1 MKKRSILA
9 LILSVAILVTSIPF
23 IIFAE
28 GEAVASE
35 TDVKSEI
42 PYGAD
47 IAGVSAYVSS
57 GLTVMTEAQAK
68 AAGVPAG
75 CSGHVLSLTGAG
87 NVGIILDLRDRN
99 IKVETIE
106 SITFRV
112 YCTANVKEVRITDD
126 AGASWISRIVPPA
139 TGEWIDITLTKDG
152 QNISKS
158 GGMACFAD
166 ANGYFKPVNFG
177 FRFTDSATS
186 TVYIDSITLNIIDP
200 DAAKEEIPFCD
211 NAGDLSGYGGTQT
224 LMNSQNA
231 SAAGIRPGYEGYVMS
246 LCSDASSNSS
256 ICIDLRQSVCKGV
269 KISDV
274 ESVTF
279 RVYASANT
287 TGIRV
292 KTKPDGSWQVNTP
305 PTAKEQ
311 WIDFEVTDMSI
322 FVDDGNGYFSPFV
335 FAFRGTDGTTNNT
348 SYIDSITVKLKE
360 TILDTALGK
369 AEIPYTNEDANLSIY
384 GYSAMALLD
393 AAKAE
398 KAGITGIQGD
408 YVMQFTNAS
417 SNGDTSFMLDLRQ
430 TVCKDVKI
438 ADVESVRFRVWIPH
452 KMDLRIRSVAG
463 AWNHIQGYT
472 PAEGGGWI
480 EITITDMS
488 TFVDDG
494 NGYFSPFAFTFR
506 NNHNPGSPCVV
517 YFDGVTVTL
526 KEVETEAPETT
537 VEETTATPE
546 TVDPNAVKEEIPFC
560 DNAGDLSGYGGTQTL
575 MNSQNASAAGIRPGY
590 EGYVMSLCSD
600 ASSNS
605 SICIDLR
612 QSVCKGVKISD
623 VESVTFR
630 VYASANTTGI
640 RVKTKPDGSWQV
652 NTPPTAK
659 EQWID
664 FEVTDMSIFV
674 DDGNGYFS
682 PFVFAFRGTDG
693 TTNNTSYI
701 DSITVK
707 LKDVEEETT
716 EEETTAAPEP
726 EVPEKPSYSFEDGM
740 GKDEIPYGETD
751 TVGTSYGYSSF
762 EMMNEAQA
770 KAAGIPGGYSGWV
783 LALGASGAGVSIGL
797 DLTNIHTAD
806 IERISFRIW
815 CPTGTKIDPA
825 NTEGGI
831 RLSGSKPNAWNMLVN
846 PSALNEWIDGV
857 LEKDDF
863 SSFDYDG
870 DGYCDP
876 LNFCLR
882 GATGT
887 AYIDHIIV
895 ELRDPDT
902 EPPVITYN
910 GETVINT
917 CIGRQFKLDIS
928 AYDAYYNEDLELEY
942 IWSDGAMV
950 DGKLVI
956 GTHTCTVRATD
967 KAGNVSEIVL
977 TVNVGEQDTEA
988 PSIGSAP
995 ADIYAMAGSQVF
1007 IDIPVTDNVDDL
1019 VATLTWS
1026 DGALDEAGRLCAG
1039 EHTLTVTATDLS
1051 GNTSELVIAVHVIA
1065 TRPTV
1070 GDVIQDY

>member
-35 TDVKSEI
+35 PDVKSEI

-47 IAGVSAYVSS
+47 IAGVSAYASS
-57 GLTVMTEAQAK
+57 GLTVMTEAQAT

-75 CSGHVLSLTGAG
+75 YSGHVLSLTGASG
-87 NVGIILDLRDRN
+87 VGIILDLRDRN

-112 YCTANVKEVRITDD
+112 YCTANVREVRITDD
-126 AGASWISRIVPPA
+126 AGSSWISRIVPPA

-224 LMNSQNA
+224 PMNSQNA
-231 SAAGIRPGYEGYVMS
+231 SAAGILPGYEGYVMS

-292 KTKPDGSWQVNTP
+292 KTKPDGNWQVNTP

-360 TILDTALGK
+360 TTLDTALGK
-369 AEIPYTNEDANLSIY
+369 AEIPYTDEDANLSIY
-384 GYSAMALLD
+384 GYSAMTLLD

-398 KAGITGIQGD
+398 KAGVTGIEGN
-408 YVMQFTNAS
+408 YVMQFADAS
-417 SNGDTSFMLDLRQ
+417 AQGDTSFMLDLRQ
-430 TVCKDVKI
+430 TVCEDVKI

-537 VEETTATPE
+537 VEETTA
-546 TVDPNAVKEEIPFC
+546 
-560 DNAGDLSGYGGTQTL
+560 
-575 MNSQNASAAGIRPGY
+575 
-590 EGYVMSLCSD
+590 
-600 ASSNS
+600 
-605 SICIDLR
+605 
-612 QSVCKGVKISD
+612 
-623 VESVTFR
+623 
-630 VYASANTTGI
+630 
-640 RVKTKPDGSWQV
+640 
-652 NTPPTAK
+652 
-659 EQWID
+659 
-664 FEVTDMSIFV
+664 
-674 DDGNGYFS
+674 
-682 PFVFAFRGTDG
+682 
-693 TTNNTSYI
+693 
-701 DSITVK
+701 
-707 LKDVEEETT
+707 
-716 EEETTAAPEP
+716 APEP

-740 GKDEIPYGETD
+740 GKNEIPYGETD
-751 TVGTSYGYSSF
+751 TVGSYYGYSSF

-770 KAAGIPGGYSGWV
+770 IAAGVPVGYSGWV
-783 LALGASGAGVSIGL
+783 LALGASGAGASIGL

-815 CPTGTKIDPA
+815 CPTGTKQD
-825 NTEGGI
+825 EGSGGI
-831 RLSGSKPNAWNMLVN
+831 RISGNTASTWNMMVA
-846 PSALNEWIDGV
+846 PTALNEWIDVVLEKDDFSSFDFDGDGYCDLTNFCLRGATGTAYIDHITVELREPEVPEKPSYSFEDGMGKNEIPYGETDTVGSYYGYSSFEMMNEAQAIAAGVPVGYSGWVLALGASGAGASIGLDLTNIHTADIERISFRIWCPTGTKQDEGSGGIRISGNTASTWNMMVAPTALNEWIDVV

-882 GATGT
+882 GATDT
-887 AYIDHIIV
+887 AYIDHITV

-950 DGKLVI
+950 DGELVI
-956 GTHTCTVRATD
+956 GTHTCTARATD

-988 PSIGSAP
+988 PSIGPAP

-1007 IDIPVTDNVDDL
+1007 IDIPVTDNIDDL

-1026 DGALDEAGRLCAG
+1026 DGALDAAGRLCAG

-1051 GNTSELVIAVHVIA
+1051 GNTSEVVIAVHVLA